1 MLNLFPGS
9 LRTCEGTSRRSFLQV
24 GALAGLGVSLPQ
36 LLAQQA
42 MAKSKADGKGSK
54 NTSDMNCI
62 LVWTQGGTSHH
73 DTFDPKPQAPI
84 NVKGEYGFID
94 TAVPGVQFTEIVP
107 RMARELS
114 RFAVLR
120 SWNPMNGSHGV
131 ADQHVMSGR
140 PFNPAMHYPTIGSV
154 VSHEMG
160 FKTAMPPFIQLGN
173 AVDRSFGG
181 GKAGILGLEH
191 NAFEIIADPNA
202 ENFVVRDIS
211 PPSGITNDRVDRRK
225 RVLGIV
231 DSLQRSS
238 SLQPADYDALD
249 ENYKTALE
257 MITAQETRKAFQLDK
272 EDPRVREQYGRNPFG
287 QKCLLA
293 RRLIEA
299 GVRFVTVSDGGWDTH
314 QNNFSALKSNLI
326 PRIDQGLPQLLIDL
340 EHRGLLDTTLVV
352 WMSDFGRTP
361 KINSASGRDHWATS
375 GFAVMAGAGVPG
387 GSILG
392 ATDDEGGQ
400 PIRNQIFHGRH
411 RRDDLPQAGSSAG
424 SARSKPRRTP
434 RATDRRKRD
443 SRMGLSDLI
452 DLATCVPLALPVSF
466 SAARSFRQ
474 RSG

>member
-1 MLNLFPGS
+1 MLSLFPGS
-9 LRTCEGTSRRSFLQV
+9 LRTCAGLSRRSFMQIGSL
-24 GALAGLGVSLPQ
+24 GGLGVSLPMM
-36 LLAQQA
+36 LAQRA
-42 MAKSKADGKGSK
+42 IAESKRKAEKNKSDV
-54 NTSDMNCI
+54 NCI

-84 NVKGEYGFID
+84 NVKGEYGVID

-160 FKTAMPPFIQLGN
+160 FKTAMPPFIQLGSN
-173 AVDRSFGG
+173 IDRTFGG

-191 NAFEIIADPNA
+191 NPFEIIADPNA

-211 PPSGITNDRVDRRK
+211 PPGGISNERVERRK
-225 RVLGIV
+225 RVLGMV
-231 DSLQRSS
+231 DSLQRAS
-238 SLQPADYDALD
+238 SLQPADFDALD
-249 ENYKTALE
+249 ENYKTAFE
-257 MITAQETRKAFQLDK
+257 MITAKETRQAFQLES
-272 EDPRVREQYGRNPFG
+272 EDPKLREQYGRNPFG

-314 QNNFSALKSNLI
+314 QNNFSGLKKLI

-340 EHRGLLDTTLVV
+340 EQRGLLEKTLVV
-352 WMSDFGRTP
+352 WLTDFGRTP
-361 KINSASGRDHWATS
+361 KINSASGRDHWAS
-375 GFAVMAGAGVPG
+375 AGFAIMAGAGVPG

-400 PIRNQIFHGRH
+400 PTRNQYFTEDIVATIYHKLGLPLDLHVQSPDGRPV
-411 RRDDLPQAGSSAG
+411 R
-424 SARSKPRRTP
+424 
-434 RATDRRKRD
+434 
-443 SRMGLSDLI
+443 LI
-452 DLATCVPLALPVSF
+452 EGNLIREWV
-466 SAARSFRQ
+466 
-474 RSG
+474 